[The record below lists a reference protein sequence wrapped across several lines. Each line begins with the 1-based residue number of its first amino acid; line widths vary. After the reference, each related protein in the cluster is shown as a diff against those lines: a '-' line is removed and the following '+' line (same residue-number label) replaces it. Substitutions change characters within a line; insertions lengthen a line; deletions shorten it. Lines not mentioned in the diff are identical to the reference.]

1 VRWALNEAGLAYEEK
16 LIGPEEQRSHSYRR
30 LQPFGQVPAFE
41 EDGLI
46 LFESGAIVMHIA
58 ERSEVLMPR
67 DSEGRARTKTW
78 MFAALNSIELP
89 LLNVREVELQQ
100 DQEWAKLHRPAV
112 IALAKARLT
121 ALSAWL
127 DDRVYLEDRFS
138 AGDLLMTTVL
148 RVLRDHDL
156 LDQLPKLVAYRRRC
170 EARPAF
176 VEALAAQMASFT
188 ANARP
193 SEGEL
198 RKARPPGGSPTAAPG
213 TGGPNP

>member
-1 VRWALNEAGLAYEEK
+1 
-16 LIGPEEQRSHSYRR
+16 
-30 LQPFGQVPAFE
+30 
-41 EDGLI
+41 
-46 LFESGAIVMHIA
+46 
-58 ERSEVLMPR
+58 
-67 DSEGRARTKTW
+67 
-78 MFAALNSIELP
+78 
-89 LLNVREVELQQ
+89 
-100 DQEWAKLHRPAV
+100 
-112 IALAKARLT
+112 
-121 ALSAWL
+121 
-127 DDRVYLEDRFS
+127 
-138 AGDLLMTTVL
+138 MTTVL